1 MGKILTIHD
10 DHPMLDKTV
19 NNFEGLSGSYPTL
32 VQSEPIQPLECYLDV
47 ILSPKVL
54 HKLLCVA
61 SVKCRASQDKL
72 TQSSLFDL
80 LGCKSEGME
89 KFCYDV
95 HQYVF

>member
-1 MGKILTIHD
+1 MWDETA
-10 DHPMLDKTV
+10 
-19 NNFEGLSGSYPTL
+19 NNFKSLSCGRPNL